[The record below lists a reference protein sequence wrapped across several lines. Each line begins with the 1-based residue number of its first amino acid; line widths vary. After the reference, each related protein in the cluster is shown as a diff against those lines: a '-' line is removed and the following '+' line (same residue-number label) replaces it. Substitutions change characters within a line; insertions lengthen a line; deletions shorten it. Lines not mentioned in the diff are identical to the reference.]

1 MHYSILQVL
10 DAIAAAEGFTD
21 HRKQSTRNLPF
32 SSTLSTDDDDSGE
45 EGFDGRSSI
54 SSELTA
60 GALAHSPTYTLHTNK
75 SLTRREHSV
84 ENRSSP
90 LDKLLTDREKS
101 IDNLSNSGNNNEIYS
116 PISKSS
122 SLCAA
127 MDAYYQQFRQKRDLQ
142 RNEFLVE
149 IELFLQEHFTTANL
163 STLDQIKT
171 EFKIAPPTTATNMNH
186 NSSSR
191 HKHLHNNTT
200 SSSSSNA
207 YNSSPILPFPGK
219 LNNTTS
225 TTATNHNTTSSSNN
239 ILNKTVLSNRN
250 TIITTK
256 PNNNHNTTTNNNNNE
271 YTTEIDINNRFLHY
285 HTILNKKTVYN
296 IKIPDYIDNFRIDLK
311 SLLTTKVSSCF
322 LSFIFDYL

>member
-21 HRKQSTRNLPF
+21 HRKQSTRTLPF

-127 MDAYYQQFRQKRDLQ
+127 MDVLFAGTLYYC
-142 RNEFLVE
+142 
-149 IELFLQEHFTTANL
+149 
-163 STLDQIKT
+163 
-171 EFKIAPPTTATNMNH
+171 
-186 NSSSR
+186 
-191 HKHLHNNTT
+191 
-200 SSSSSNA
+200 
-207 YNSSPILPFPGK
+207 
-219 LNNTTS
+219 
-225 TTATNHNTTSSSNN
+225 
-239 ILNKTVLSNRN
+239 
-250 TIITTK
+250 
-256 PNNNHNTTTNNNNNE
+256 E
-271 YTTEIDINNRFLHY
+271 Y
-285 HTILNKKTVYN
+285 
-296 IKIPDYIDNFRIDLK
+296 
-311 SLLTTKVSSCF
+311 
-322 LSFIFDYL
+322 